1 MKTSNRITVG
11 LTLLM
16 VSLLTHAET
25 VNVEV
30 KNIMVSKGGNV
41 MVLLFTE
48 EKGFPIKHDQAA
60 AVHTKLADTEQLNF
74 KFNKPSSEYIAFKV
88 LHDEDTNDKVT
99 KNWTGIWPKEGLGF
113 SNDRQMGALGPP
125 GFEEA
130 KLAAASI
137 TDTVSLTVTY
147 P

>member
-1 MKTSNRITVG
+1 MKTSSRITAG
-11 LTLLM
+11 LILLM
-16 VSLLTHAET
+16 ASLLTHAET

-30 KNIMVSKGGNV
+30 KNIMVNKGGNV
-41 MVLLFTE
+41 MVLLFTKE
-48 EKGFPIKHDQAA
+48 GFPIKHDQA
-60 AVHTKLADTEQLNF
+60 VVIHTKLANAEQLNF

-88 LHDEDTNDKVT
+88 LHDEDSNDKVT

-125 GFEEA
+125 NFEEA
-130 KLAAASI
+130 KLATSNI

>member
-1 MKTSNRITVG
+1 MKTSSRITVG

-30 KNIMVSKGGNV
+30 KNIMVNKGGNV

-48 EKGFPIKHDQAA
+48 KGFPIKHDQAVA
-60 AVHTKLADTEQLNF
+60 IHTKLADAERLTF
-74 KFNKPSSEYIAFKV
+74 KFNKPAFEYIAFKV

-113 SNDRQMGALGPP
+113 SNDGQMDALGPP
-125 GFEEA
+125 NFKEA
-130 KLAAASI
+130 KLATASI
-137 TDTVSLTVTY
+137 TDTVRLTVTY